1 MSTQASVLQG
11 IWNVGV
17 YTHDWSV
24 SRGALPSVWST
35 NAPIHP
41 FISFPLQQPAI
52 TLSIFAPSAHGEICS
67 VASPS
72 AQPDFRAGFAI
83 PGTSVC
89 DRVENHADEHF
100 RPGNTSSHI
109 VYLSDS
115 KNHDA
120 SVSVLPIYYI
130 YINNTPCSGMNVH
143 PRRDTSVVYFLSIRN
158 LFNRS
163 GVGCVGMGMYVW
175 RAGSGIPWVQKPL
188 CVRIPGRQEHGYP
201 VVQSLKK
208 PI

>member
-1 MSTQASVLQG
+1 MSGQPGDPDV
-11 IWNVGV
+11 V
-17 YTHDWSV
+17 
-24 SRGALPSVWST
+24 
-35 NAPIHP
+35 
-41 FISFPLQQPAI
+41 SFPNVV
-52 TLSIFAPSAHGEICS
+52 SEICS
-67 VASPS
+67 VAMPS
-72 AQPDFRAGFAI
+72 AQPDCRAGFAI

-109 VYLSDS
+109 VYHSDS

-143 PRRDTSVVYFLSIRN
+143 PRRDTGVVYFLSIGN
-158 LFNRS
+158 LSKRS

-201 VVQSLKK
+201 VAQSLKK
-208 PI
+208 PILAPGPRLGPL